1 MVERTFEVG
10 DLVFLRLQP
19 YKRSSL
25 KKSGVKKLKPR
36 FYGPYRVGR
45 RVGEV
50 AYELK
55 FSEVRNIHNV
65 FHVSCLKKAL
75 EQKFTTSA
83 ELPPL
88 DEEGKLVLVP
98 EELLEVREKRLRK
111 RVIREYLIS
120 GRDLPLEDA
129 MWESDHILQR
139 PNF

>member
-1 MVERTFEVG
+1 
-10 DLVFLRLQP
+10 
-19 YKRSSL
+19 
-25 KKSGVKKLKPR
+25 
-36 FYGPYRVGR
+36 VGR

-55 FSEVRNIHNV
+55 LLEGSNIHNV

-75 EQKFTTSA
+75 GQKFTTSA

-98 EELLEVREKRLRK
+98 KELLEVRESRLRK

-120 GRDLPLEDA
+120 WRDLPLEDA
-129 MWESDHILQR
+129 MWEIDHILQR
-139 PNF
+139 VQIFSCLRKSNLVKGGL

>member
-1 MVERTFEVG
+1 
-10 DLVFLRLQP
+10 LVFLRLQP

-25 KKSGVKKLKPR
+25 KKSGTKKLKPR

-55 FSEVRNIHNV
+55 LSEGSNIHNV
-65 FHVSCLKKAL
+65 FNVSCLKKAL

-120 GRDLPLEDA
+120 WRDLPLEDA
-129 MWESDHILQR
+129 T
-139 PNF
+139 